1 MNILDWF
8 LLWQFW
14 LAAALLL
21 LIIEMTLSGLL
32 FIFLPMAIASLVL
45 SGLYLPFMDGAGI
58 PRDWWF
64 MLVIFGIISLIASL
78 IIQRLIAK
86 KSNNKDINDY

>member
-32 FIFLPMAIASLVL
+32 FIFLPMAIASLAL

-58 PRDWWF
+58 PQDWWF
-64 MLVIFGIISLIASL
+64 MLVVFGIISLIASL